1 MTKEQTSGFSYRIM
15 QASPTELIIILYEML
30 EVYLNDAVSYCRED
44 KIQEFR
50 TSLKSSQGVINE
62 LNHALDLQYEISL
75 NFMQIY
81 MFINRTIIKASVSK
95 ETADLERCI
104 GMIQKLR
111 NAFEQIKNED
121 RRGPVMKNTQQVYA
135 GLTYG
140 KGTLNESFGLE
151 SNRGFRV

>member
-1 MTKEQTSGFSYRIM
+1 MTREEKNGFSYRIM
-15 QASPTELIIILYEML
+15 QASPTEITIILYEMA
-30 EVYLNDAVSYCRED
+30 EVYIKDALDANEGGSET
-44 KIQEFR
+44 EFR
-50 TSLKSSQGVINE
+50 NSIRYARAVLNE
-62 LNHALDLQYEISL
+62 LNHSLNLEYEISL

-81 MFINRTIIKASVSK
+81 LFINRALLKASITGTV
-95 ETADLERCI
+95 ADLDRCVK
-104 GMIQKLR
+104 MLDKLR
-111 NAFEQIKNED
+111 DAFERIKTQD

>member
-1 MTKEQTSGFSYRIM
+1 MTKEETSGFSYRIM
-15 QASPTELIIILYEML
+15 QASPTELIIILYEMF
-30 EVYLNDAVSYCRED
+30 EVYLKDAISYCKED

-50 TSLKSSQGVINE
+50 TSLKSSQRVLNE
-62 LNHALDLQYEISL
+62 LNHSLDMQYSISL

-81 MFINRTIIKASVSK
+81 LFINRTMLKASVSRK
-95 ETADLERCI
+95 TEDLERCI
-104 GMIQKLR
+104 RMIEKLK
-111 NAFEQIKNED
+111 NAFEQIKDED

>member
-1 MTKEQTSGFSYRIM
+1 MTKEETSSFSYRIM

-30 EVYLNDAVSYCRED
+30 EVYLKDAILYCKEG

-50 TSLKSSQGVINE
+50 TSLKRGQGVINE
-62 LNHALDLQYEISL
+62 LNHSLDLQYVISL

-81 MFINRTIIKASVSK
+81 LFINRTMLKASVSQK
-95 ETADLERCI
+95 TEDLERCTD
-104 GMIQKLR
+104 MINKLK
-111 NAFEQIKNED
+111 NAFEQVKSED

>member
-95 ETADLERCI
+95 GTADLERCI